1 LLDDNKQYVRRDAV
15 SNGCCGGAGLDPR
28 EAQSIYLG
36 RLIRGGGIIFL
47 DDYQTARRGTSRI
60 LRHHQPGLDAGGSLH
75 PDALHQWAVLPTTT
89 TKPKER
95 PFDYF
100 IDF

>member
-1 LLDDNKQYVRRDAV
+1 VRRDAV
-15 SNGCCGGAGLDPR
+15 SHGCRGGAGLDPR
-28 EAQSIYLG
+28 EAQSIYLA

-47 DDYQTARRGTSRI
+47 DDYQLPGVARAASFCI
-60 LRHHQPGLDAGGSLH
+60 ANPGWTLEEVST
-75 PDALHQWAVLPTTT
+75 PDPLHQWAVLPTTT

>member
-1 LLDDNKQYVRRDAV
+1 LLDDNKQYVSRDAV
-15 SNGCCGGAGLDPR
+15 SHGGRGGAGLDPR
-28 EAQSIYLG
+28 AAQSIYLG
-36 RLIRGGGIIFL
+36 RLIRGGGIIVL
-47 DDYQTARRGTSRI
+47 DDYQLPGVARAASFCITN
-60 LRHHQPGLDAGGSLH
+60 PGRTLEEVST
-75 PDALHQWAVLPTTT
+75 PNALHQWAVLRTT